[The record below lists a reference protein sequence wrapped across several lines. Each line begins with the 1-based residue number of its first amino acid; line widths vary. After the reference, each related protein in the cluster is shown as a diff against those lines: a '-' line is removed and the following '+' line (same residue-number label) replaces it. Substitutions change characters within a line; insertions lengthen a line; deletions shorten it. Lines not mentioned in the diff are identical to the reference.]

1 MLCYVMLRLWAMIR
15 RPFLE
20 IELNTTTVILS
31 NHPDNT
37 VNIMPS
43 KNKFGNIWSVCAY
56 PQQGD
61 SASGTQTQFG
71 PLPLLLVGC
80 RLAHC

>member
-20 IELNTTTVILS
+20 IELNTATIILP

-56 PQQGD
+56 PGLCLRD
-61 SASGTQTQFG
+61 
-71 PLPLLLVGC
+71 
-80 RLAHC
+80 